1 MDEGVKAKD
10 KDRGEGGTVVKKQG
24 LGIRGQGSG
33 RRKTVKSVFLLFSLL
48 FPDPWPLT
56 PATHAE
62 IADRIVAVVNDNAI
76 TLSELNIA
84 TAGLVDIKGGDDKEK
99 RKKIIETKSKILDQL
114 IEKKLVEQAANK
126 AGITV
131 SEKEVDNTIED
142 VKRQNNI
149 SQEDL
154 LSALAKNGLT
164 FKEYRAQLQDQIRQ
178 VKFINKEFRANV
190 KVSDEDVLSYYK
202 QNQDKFSGP
211 AMYRIRIIS
220 FLLSGQNKEKDAE
233 KKAKDILAMA
243 RKGVDFAKL
252 SSAYSEGP
260 NVKDGGDLGYIG
272 PGEMDAA
279 VEKSAG
285 GLKIGE
291 ISDVIKNP
299 AGFHIIQLVDRR
311 KAEPKPMATVLDEVK
326 SIIYQKIIDERYK
339 LWLEEMM
346 KKAYI
351 EVRL

>member
-1 MDEGVKAKD
+1 MDEGIKAKD
-10 KDRGEGGTVVKKQG
+10 KDRGEGGTAVREIQW
-24 LGIRGQGSG
+24 SG
-33 RRKTVKSVFLLFSLL
+33 NIKRIFLVFLLTVHCSLS
-48 FPDPWPLT
+48 T
-56 PATHAE
+56 VVHAE
-62 IADRIVAVVNDNAI
+62 IADRIVAVVNDSAI

-84 TAGLVDIKGGDDKEK
+84 TAGLGDIKGDDKEK
-99 RKKIIETKSKILDQL
+99 RKKIIETKSKVLDQL

-131 SEKEVDNTIED
+131 SEKEIDNTIED

-149 SQEDL
+149 GQEDL

-164 FKEYRAQLQDQIRQ
+164 FKEYREQLKDQIRQ

-190 KVSDEDVLSYYK
+190 KVSDEDVVSYYK
-202 QNQDKFSGP
+202 QNQDRFSGP
-211 AMYRIRIIS
+211 AMYRVRIIS
-220 FLLSGQNKEKDAE
+220 FLLSGQDKGKDAE

-243 RKGVDFAKL
+243 QKGADFAKL
-252 SSAYSEGP
+252 ASAYSDGP
-260 NVKDGGDLGYIG
+260 NVKDGGDLGYIS

-279 VEKSAG
+279 VEKAAG
-285 GLKIGE
+285 GLSIGE
-291 ISDVIKNP
+291 ISDVIKTP
-299 AGFHIIQLVDRR
+299 AGFHIIQLIDRR
-311 KAEPKPMATVLDEVK
+311 KAEPKPITAVLDEIK
-326 SIIYQKIIDERYK
+326 NIIFQKIIDERYK

>member
-1 MDEGVKAKD
+1 MDEGIKAKD
-10 KDRGEGGTVVKKQG
+10 KDRGEGGTVVRIKW
-24 LGIRGQGSG
+24 SG
-33 RRKTVKSVFLLFSLL
+33 NIKRIFLVLL
-48 FPDPWPLT
+48 VTGHWPLVT
-56 PATHAE
+56 ATHAE
-62 IADRIVAVVNDNAI
+62 IADRIVAVVNDSAI

-84 TAGLVDIKGGDDKEK
+84 TAGLGDIKGDDKEK
-99 RKKIIETKSKILDQL
+99 RKKIIETKSKVLDQL

-131 SEKEVDNTIED
+131 SEKEIDNTIED

-149 SQEDL
+149 GQEDL

-164 FKEYRAQLQDQIRQ
+164 FKEYREQLKDQIRQ

-190 KVSDEDVLSYYK
+190 KVSDEDVGSYYK

-211 AMYRIRIIS
+211 AVYRIRIIS
-220 FLLSGQNKEKDAE
+220 FLLSGQDKGKDVE

-243 RKGVDFAKL
+243 RKGADFAKL
-252 SSAYSEGP
+252 ASAYSAGP
-260 NVKDGGDLGYIG
+260 NVKDGGDLGYIS

-279 VEKSAG
+279 VEKAAG
-285 GLKIGE
+285 GLNIGE
-291 ISDVIKNP
+291 ISDVIKTP
-299 AGFHIIQLVDRR
+299 AGFHIIQLIDRR
-311 KAEPKPMATVLDEVK
+311 KAEPKPIAAVLDEIK
-326 SIIYQKIIDERYK
+326 NIIFQKIIDERYK

>member
-1 MDEGVKAKD
+1 MDEGIKTKD

-24 LGIRGQGSG
+24 SGIRGKGSG
-33 RRKTVKSVFLLFSLL
+33 RRKTVKAVFLLFSLL
-48 FPDPWPLT
+48 FPAPWALP
-56 PATHAE
+56 PVVHAE
-62 IADRIVAVVNDNAI
+62 IADRIVAVVNDSAI

-84 TAGLVDIKGGDDKEK
+84 TAGLGDIKGDDKEK
-99 RKKIIETKSKILDQL
+99 RKKIIETKSKVLDQL

-131 SEKEVDNTIED
+131 SEKEIDNTIED

-149 SQEDL
+149 GQEDL

-164 FKEYRAQLQDQIRQ
+164 FKEYREQLKDQIRQ

-190 KVSDEDVLSYYK
+190 KVSDEDVVSYYK

-211 AMYRIRIIS
+211 AVYRIRIIS
-220 FLLSGQNKEKDAE
+220 FLLSGQDKGKDAE
-233 KKAKDILAMA
+233 KKAKNILAMA
-243 RKGVDFAKL
+243 QKGADFAKL
-252 SSAYSEGP
+252 ASAYSDGP
-260 NVKDGGDLGYIG
+260 NVKDGGDLGYIS
-272 PGEMDAA
+272 PGEMDAT
-279 VEKSAG
+279 VEKAAG
-285 GLKIGE
+285 GLNIGE
-291 ISDVIKNP
+291 ISDVIKTP
-299 AGFHIIQLVDRR
+299 AGFHIIQLIDRR
-311 KAEPKPMATVLDEVK
+311 KAEPKPIAAVLDEIK
-326 SIIYQKIIDERYK
+326 NIIFQKIIDERYK

>member
-1 MDEGVKAKD
+1 M
-10 KDRGEGGTVVKKQG
+10 
-24 LGIRGQGSG
+24 
-33 RRKTVKSVFLLFSLL
+33 KTISNFKSPVCLLLTAYFLL
-48 FPDPWPLT
+48 LT
-56 PATHAE
+56 PSANGE
-62 IADRIVAVVNDNAI
+62 IVDRIVAVVNDSAI

-84 TAGLVDIKGGDDKEK
+84 TAGLGDIKGDDKEK
-99 RKKIIETKSKILDQL
+99 RQKIIETKSKVLDQL

-131 SEKEVDNTIED
+131 SEKEIDNAIED

-149 SQEDL
+149 GQEDL
-154 LSALAKNGLT
+154 LSALARNGLT
-164 FKEYRAQLQDQIRQ
+164 FKEYREQLKDQIRQ

-190 KVSDEDVLSYYK
+190 KVSDEDVEAYYK
-202 QNQDKFSGP
+202 QNRDKFSGP

-220 FLLSGQNKEKDAE
+220 FLLSGQGKGKDAE

-243 RKGVDFAKL
+243 RKGADFTKL
-252 SSAYSEGP
+252 ASAYSEGP
-260 NVKDGGDLGYIG
+260 NVKDGGDLGYIS

-279 VEKSAG
+279 VEKAG
-285 GLKIGE
+285 GGLNIGE
-291 ISDVIKNP
+291 ISDVIKTP
-299 AGFHIIQLVDRR
+299 TGFHIIQLIDRR
-311 KAEPKPMATVLDEVK
+311 KAEPKPVAAVLDEIK
-326 SIIYQKIIDERYK
+326 NIIFQKIIDERYK